1 VYSRYNEKYIGKN
14 SSQTFFLFI
23 FISGQKMFSSNE
35 SHASY
40 CNSDHFTYT
49 SSDEDILEEIDQEH
63 IIFFHLMVVVWNFQD
78 FFLIHIM

>member
-1 VYSRYNEKYIGKN
+1 
-14 SSQTFFLFI
+14 
-23 FISGQKMFSSNE
+23 MFSSNE